1 MNIETLNGKKIDC
14 ADVSRI
20 SYRDL
25 YFRFWSCR
33 DFEIA
38 HVWNRAIFLTAFL
51 IACFAGYGTVLL
63 AMVKPAE
70 CCVRSEIVNALAFC
84 LTLIGIVVSVLW
96 IMMAKGSKKWYER
109 WENAIE
115 AFRKSPKYR
124 DAFEGKVD
132 EIAGMKHSDIE
143 GFKEFGDPDASDCI
157 FNTDGGNYSVS
168 RINVFIGQFS
178 LLVWLVLMVY
188 HLICAFA
195 IAFWE
200 RKIELIPS
208 RWIPW
213 VLIIVAG
220 LLFFWFYRCAAPG
233 LKGGGKNLCMLPL
246 VRWLYCVCVRKTT
259 KMK

>member
-1 MNIETLNGKKIDC
+1 MDIETLTGKKIDC

-63 AMVKPAE
+63 AMVNTAGGCP
-70 CCVRSEIVNALAFC
+70 RWEIANTLAFC

-115 AFRKSPKYR
+115 AFRDSPKYKN
-124 DAFEGKVD
+124 AFELNVD
-132 EIAGMKHSDIE
+132 EIAGMKHSDIG
-143 GFKEFGDPDASDCI
+143 GFKEPNASDCI

-178 LLVWLVLMVY
+178 LLIWILLMIGHLV
-188 HLICAFA
+188 CAFA
-195 IAFWE
+195 IALP
-200 RKIELIPS
+200 KSKPELIS
-208 RWIPW
+208 SQWIPW
-213 VLIIVAG
+213 VLISVAL
-220 LLFFWFYRCAAPG
+220 LLFGWFYYVVVPC
-233 LKGGGKNLCMLPL
+233 LKGGGTNLGILSFG
-246 VRWLYCVCVRKTT
+246 RRLYCKCARKQT
-259 KMK
+259 KVK